1 MILRINDNNDDFDH
15 DSDGDDRDNNDDI
28 LYQRLIMVIFLP
40 EQSLLPVQKGLR
52 WSSWR
57 SSRSDFE
64 EEEQVIWNCIQNS
77 PQYYSHL
84 AAANISNKKSK
95 SAPG

>member
-15 DSDGDDRDNNDDI
+15 DSDGDDGDNNDDI

-52 WSSWR
+52 
-57 SSRSDFE
+57 
-64 EEEQVIWNCIQNS
+64 
-77 PQYYSHL
+77 
-84 AAANISNKKSK
+84 
-95 SAPG
+95 